1 MPHYLQTFF
10 ERFGP
15 EFAFL
20 EYEDVMA
27 EFWDRTLPPIIANC
41 IAAMA
46 SRCVPIKLDICD
58 PNPVQIQVFYSP

>member
-15 EFAFL
+15 EFPFFV
-20 EYEDVMA
+20 YEDVMA
-27 EFWDRTLPPIIANC
+27 EFWDRTLPAILANC

-46 SRCVPIKLDICD
+46 SRYTIKG
-58 PNPVQIQVFYSP
+58 